1 MKKSILFL
9 MMCALGTLSIAQ
21 FGTFKKKEE
30 IDAFKETTLV
40 IVWMQDS
47 SFNESLYNAVERYW
61 TFGPKEYAEENELK
75 KYNKKD
81 VAFLL
86 FSKSV
91 GSKIKAKLCTS
102 EEDINGLVVARKFKK
117 RIMKEDMVAYS
128 FCSNKMDTADWD
140 GEITRAVQM
149 LNNYF
154 NYASQAVTLN
164 SSRMMKDYPSDRNLL
179 LDRKLLVEDKMLD
192 IKGKVDAVNL
202 FDAEVVEVGREE
214 IYRAVKSQEDNL
226 LYYVFSKGG
235 KYCNKMV
242 VNAKNSELMWFYS
255 DSPDKC
261 KLSEKDLKA
270 LKKMKVDL
278 LKKNK

>member
-1 MKKSILFL
+1 

-21 FGTFKKKEE
+21 FGTFKKKDE

-40 IVWMQDS
+40 VVWMQDS

-140 GEITRAVQM
+140 GEMTRAVQM

-235 KYCNKMV
+235 KHCNKMV

>member
-21 FGTFKKKEE
+21 FGTFKKKDE

-40 IVWMQDS
+40 VVWMQDS

-128 FCSNKMDTADWD
+128 FCSNKMDTSDWD

-154 NYASQAVTLN
+154 NYASQAITLN

-235 KYCNKMV
+235 KHCNKMV

>member
-1 MKKSILFL
+1 
-9 MMCALGTLSIAQ
+9 
-21 FGTFKKKEE
+21 
-30 IDAFKETTLV
+30 
-40 IVWMQDS
+40 
-47 SFNESLYNAVERYW
+47 
-61 TFGPKEYAEENELK
+61 
-75 KYNKKD
+75 
-81 VAFLL
+81 
-86 FSKSV
+86 
-91 GSKIKAKLCTS
+91 
-102 EEDINGLVVARKFKK
+102 
-117 RIMKEDMVAYS
+117 
-128 FCSNKMDTADWD
+128 
-140 GEITRAVQM
+140 
-149 LNNYF
+149 
-154 NYASQAVTLN
+154 
-164 SSRMMKDYPSDRNLL
+164 
-179 LDRKLLVEDKMLD
+179 MLD

>member
-9 MMCALGTLSIAQ
+9 MMCALCTLSIAQ
-21 FGTFKKKEE
+21 FGMFKKKEE

-40 IVWMQDS
+40 VVWMQDS

>member
-21 FGTFKKKEE
+21 FGTFKKKDE

-40 IVWMQDS
+40 VVWMQDS

-140 GEITRAVQM
+140 GEMTRAVQM

-235 KYCNKMV
+235 KHCNKMV